1 MIKESWQAR
10 LDLRINRRD
19 DKSILARCAHQGPLR
34 VQKALYPEGDSLCH
48 TVILHPPGGIAGADE
63 LAVRIEVGEKAQ
75 ALVTTPGAGKWYR
88 GGGRKAVQDIR
99 LTVGKG
105 GTLEW
110 LPQENIFF
118 DGVDASQSVHVL
130 MDEGASFL
138 GLEASCLGRTAA
150 GEEFL
155 QGRIALKSRLNVGGK
170 LIWYE
175 RGILEGGSSW
185 LAHPAGLAGF
195 SVLATLLA
203 VGPMVDA
210 ELLAAC
216 RDVEQQPG
224 LSCGTT
230 LLPGGLLVARCLG
243 GSAERVR
250 SWFVALWT
258 VLRPSLINKN
268 AAIPRI
274 WNT

>member
-1 MIKESWQAR
+1 MIKENWQAR
-10 LDLRINRRD
+10 LDLRINRREE
-19 DKSILARCAHQGPLR
+19 KSILAGRAHHGPLR
-34 VQKALYPEGDSLCH
+34 VQKALYPEGDNLCH
-48 TVILHPPGGIAGADE
+48 AVILHPPGGIAGGDE

-88 GGGRKAVQDIR
+88 GGGRKAAQDIR
-99 LTVGKG
+99 LAIGKG

-138 GLEASCLGRTAA
+138 GLETSCLGRTAA
-150 GEEFL
+150 GEEFS

-175 RGILEGGSSW
+175 RGILEGGSEW
-185 LAHPAGLAGF
+185 LRHPAGLAGF

-203 VGPMVDA
+203 VGPMMDA

-230 LLPGGLLVARCLG
+230 LLPGGLLMARCLG
-243 GSAERVR
+243 ESAERVR

-268 AAIPRI
+268 SSIPRI